1 LSGFWINLPI
11 KLNKFDM
18 SNLTKFNLKF
28 YPNQQFTKL
37 THETGPG
44 GADLEKMKQS
54 QQSPCYKHKIHQGRK
69 KQILQ
74 ATILTNKIP
83 RTLASSS
90 SQPNQTYTRK
100 SPATSWEPLRY
111 APFGNWTTFTT
122 CPLLISLKYMFCI
135 IINSCKRA

>member
-28 YPNQQFTKL
+28 YQNQQFTKL

-54 QQSPCYKHKIHQGRK
+54 QQSPCYKHKTRFIK
-69 KQILQ
+69 EEKNKYYKQQ
-74 ATILTNKIP
+74 Y
-83 RTLASSS
+83 
-90 SQPNQTYTRK
+90 SQTRFQ
-100 SPATSWEPLRY
+100 EP
-111 APFGNWTTFTT
+111 
-122 CPLLISLKYMFCI
+122 
-135 IINSCKRA
+135 